1 MQTPQSMNTAAF
13 GGVRWLLAVSMIAM
27 VVSAIVLVVQPRG
40 FAGVSAAAGA
50 KPTVSFPD
58 FASIA
63 EAAVVSQTGGLT
75 VMTTEVAGEDILLV
89 LDSRNEELF
98 VYRADSKVGVQLL
111 QRYPVPQ
118 LFVDA
123 RARTRGGGP

>member
-1 MQTPQSMNTAAF
+1 MLVAT
-13 GGVRWLLAVSMIAM
+13 M
-27 VVSAIVLVVQPRG
+27 VVGALWALSP
-40 FAGVSAAAGA
+40 AARA
-50 KPTVSFPD
+50 KHSPSSPTFPGMTFPD
-58 FASIA
+58 FATLA
-63 EAAVVSQTGGLT
+63 DAAVVAQTGGLT
-75 VMTTEVAGEDILLV
+75 VMTSEVPGEDILLV

>member
-1 MQTPQSMNTAAF
+1 MLAAT
-13 GGVRWLLAVSMIAM
+13 M
-27 VVSAIVLVVQPRG
+27 G
-40 FAGVSAAAGA
+40 FAMLWASA
-50 KPTVSFPD
+50 KPTQPQRSTLSFPD
-58 FASIA
+58 FASLA
-63 EAAVVSQTGGLT
+63 DAAVVAQTGGLT
-75 VMTTEVAGEDILLV
+75 VMTSEVPGEDILLV

>member
-1 MQTPQSMNTAAF
+1 MQRTLSSLP
-13 GGVRWLLAVSMIAM
+13 WLLSCTLIAM
-27 VVSAIVLVVQPRG
+27 LVAAVLLIARPRVLQASFDG
-40 FAGVSAAAGA
+40 TQQENQFG
-50 KPTVSFPD
+50 FPD
-58 FASIA
+58 FASVA
-63 EAAVVSQTGGLT
+63 QAAVVSQTGGLT
-75 VMTTEVAGEDILLV
+75 VMTSEVAGEDVLLV